1 MQTRVLKYVV
11 RTLAL
16 VSVASVSLALA
27 AQTTSAPKAKS
38 SASKQSASSQ
48 TASRWDIF
56 TGYSFLS
63 PHGSVPVVGTGTF
76 HYQNIDWGGIMS
88 ITRYFNE
95 HVGLQFEGDEHM
107 ESQDWPITNASY
119 GKSTSSPN
127 DLSGVGGGLVFRFP
141 KGNITPFI
149 HALGGAERVGSIY
162 TKETWGPLMTLG
174 GGLDIETPLFN
185 HHLAIRAAQA
195 DYQYTYANFGVVDSS
210 INSVRLSAGVV
221 WHMGAIAPP
230 PPVTLSLSA
239 SPTSVYPGEPVTVT
253 ATAGN
258 LNPSPKQNTIYSWSG
273 NGVTG
278 SGTTAKVDTSSLAP
292 GNYTVNATVKQ
303 GKRGKEGVKPW
314 ESAESTTTFTVKQF
328 EPPTISCSASPST
341 IKPGESSTITSEG
354 VSPQN
359 RPLTYSYSAAAGTIS
374 GTGTTATFSSTGAPT
389 GPTEITCKV
398 TDDKGQTATGNTTVT
413 ITAPYVPPTPHAQAL
428 CSVGFSTDKRR
439 PTRVDNEAKACLD
452 QVALALQNQPDAK
465 AVVVGES
472 TSQEKATTA
481 KEEARAAKYPRRHIK
496 VEQFAGQRAVNAK
509 DYLVT
514 EKGIDASRV
523 SAATGTADSQTAE
536 NYLVPAGADFSA
548 DVTGTTPVDES
559 TIKPEVR
566 KPLPM
571 RHRARRS
578 SR

>member
-1 MQTRVLKYVV
+1 
-11 RTLAL
+11 
-16 VSVASVSLALA
+16 
-27 AQTTSAPKAKS
+27 
-38 SASKQSASSQ
+38 
-48 TASRWDIF
+48 
-56 TGYSFLS
+56 
-63 PHGSVPVVGTGTF
+63 
-76 HYQNIDWGGIMS
+76 
-88 ITRYFNE
+88 
-95 HVGLQFEGDEHM
+95 
-107 ESQDWPITNASY
+107 
-119 GKSTSSPN
+119 
-127 DLSGVGGGLVFRFP
+127 
-141 KGNITPFI
+141 
-149 HALGGAERVGSIY
+149 
-162 TKETWGPLMTLG
+162 
-174 GGLDIETPLFN
+174 
-185 HHLAIRAAQA
+185 
-195 DYQYTYANFGVVDSS
+195 
-210 INSVRLSAGVV
+210 LSAGVV
-221 WHMGAIAPP
+221 FHIGSLEPP